1 MRRLFAACLACAI
14 ASASQGFTFDGG
26 LVPAANVASPAQ
38 RLAGVRIG
46 IDPGHGGTDTG
57 AVGPGLGLTEKA
69 VNLATALALK
79 GHLEA
84 EGATVVMTR
93 TSDLTVS
100 LAARSSHFV
109 NNGVDLAIS
118 VHHNGGASSAN
129 STMAFIYCD
138 RPMATRGALASRV
151 VQRLAFSTGIPISQA
166 PASTAGT
173 LCSGHTDWRTALPG
187 VGQANLHM
195 VREPET
201 QAGILSILAEVSFI
215 TNPAEEAKLAKADY
229 ADGNGWAI
237 YAGIADYFG
246 FIPTPREGAAALA
259 NVATLPANGVTS
271 NSARIW
277 GRIMNDGGAPILE
290 RRLEWGIPP
299 SWTDFSSGVAV
310 VGNDFYL
317 DLGNLMPG
325 TTYQYRAWAKN
336 SAGWTS
342 SGAATFK
349 TEAATYTVVVNA
361 LPSGGGVVGGG
372 GTFAAGS
379 SRAVSATAN
388 GGWMFVNWTEG
399 GGVVS
404 TFATH
409 VFTLNADRNLTA
421 NFESLPPAAVPR
433 LSGGSVV
440 DGAFSFAL
448 SGQAGSRLVVEISSD
463 FVVWSPALTNV
474 VPAGGEVFVTD
485 PTRSDGVARFY
496 RARLA
501 AP

>member
-1 MRRLFAACLACAI
+1 MACAI

-26 LVPAANVASPAQ
+26 LAPAANLASPAQ

-46 IDPGHGGTDTG
+46 IDPGHGGADTG
-57 AVGPGLGLTEKA
+57 AVGPGLGLTEEA

-100 LAARSSHFV
+100 LAARSTHLV
-109 NNGVDLAIS
+109 NNRVDLTIS
-118 VHHNGGASSAN
+118 VHHNGGVPSAN
-129 STMAFIYCD
+129 TTMAFIYCD

-151 VQRLAFSTGIPISQA
+151 VQRLGFSTGIPISQG

-173 LCSGHTDWRTALPG
+173 LCSGRTDWRTALPG

-215 TNPAEEAKLAKADY
+215 TNPAEEAKLAKAGY
-229 ADGNGWAI
+229 AEGNGWAI
-237 YAGIADYFG
+237 YAGVADYFG
-246 FIPTPREGAAALA
+246 FIPTPREGAATVAT
-259 NVATLPANGVTS
+259 VATLPANGVTS
-271 NSARIW
+271 NSARLW

-299 SWTDFSSGVAV
+299 GWTDFSSGVAV
-310 VGNDFYL
+310 VGNDYYF
-317 DLGNLMPG
+317 DLGGLMPG
-325 TTYQYRAWAKN
+325 TGYQYRAWAKN
-336 SAGWTS
+336 SAGWSS
-342 SGAATFK
+342 SGAGTFT

-361 LPSGGGVVGGG
+361 SPTGGGVVGGG

-388 GGWMFVNWTEG
+388 GGWMFVNWTEEG
-399 GGVVS
+399 GAVS
-404 TFATH
+404 GSATH
-409 VFTLNADRNLTA
+409 VFTLNGNRNLTA

-433 LSGGSVV
+433 LSGARLV
-440 DGAFSFAL
+440 DGVLSFAL
-448 SGQAGSRLVVEISSD
+448 SGEPGRRFVVEISSD
-463 FVVWSPALTNV
+463 LVAWSPALTNV
-474 VPAGGEVFVTD
+474 VPAGGEVVVTD
-485 PTRSDGVARFY
+485 PTRSDGGTRFY